1 MRQRKTA
8 ATAPVVQESTT
19 KTVKRQLQKLDIF
32 DKVQEENT
40 IQTGHGGVQTIL
52 TYIIMSILFISE
64 FSAYLRITTSEH
76 VKVDPSA
83 GGRLRINVNIS
94 FSSLNCREVSLVAM
108 DVAGEHQ
115 LGIDHTIHKHRL
127 DNKGNAIGERF
138 KSSLGKA
145 AHKRDDDDSWGGM
158 DGKKLKPL
166 PSNYCGSCY
175 GAAGPGECCNT
186 CAEVRSAYE
195 AKGWNV
201 DQLDTTSEQCQRENE
216 GPAGAARQGEGCNI
230 EGFLNVNKVAGNI
243 HVALGKSRSV
253 NGRLIHQ
260 FSPGQLK
267 HFDTSH
273 NIHKLS
279 FGEPFPGQ
287 KNSLDGIVKKID
299 RHLSQTGVYQ
309 YYIKIIPT
317 QFTTGQ
323 GTITKSNQYSFTEKF
338 VPVGEGVP
346 EKITTKSSDDKSIRP
361 HLAQGH
367 LHRHPSIIRALPGVF
382 FIYDMSPFM
391 ILRTEDSVGLPH
403 FLVRI
408 CAVIGGVFTTSAIVS
423 RLISFLVTGGK
434 FRESRNMGMGDL
446 FK

>member
-1 MRQRKTA
+1 MRQRKKVA
-8 ATAPVVQESTT
+8 APPTNESAT
-19 KTVKRQLQKLDIF
+19 KTVRRQLKKLDIF
-32 DKVQEENT
+32 DKVQTEDQ
-40 IQTGHGGVQTIL
+40 IQTSHGGVQTLL
-52 TYIIMSILFISE
+52 TYIVMSILFISE
-64 FSAYLRITTSEH
+64 LSAYLSTTTTEH

-127 DNKGNAIGERF
+127 DNKGRTIGERF
-138 KSSLGKA
+138 KTSLGKA
-145 AHKRDDDDSWGGM
+145 AHARENDDTWGGM

-166 PSNYCGSCY
+166 PTNYCGSCY
-175 GAAGPGECCNT
+175 GAGNKGECCNT
-186 CAEVRSAYE
+186 CDEVRSAYE
-195 AKGWNV
+195 GKGWNV
-201 DQLDTTSEQCQRENE
+201 DKLDQTSEQCQRENE
-216 GPAGAARQGEGCNI
+216 GPAGAAKQGEGCNI

-243 HVALGKSRSV
+243 HVALGKSKSV

-273 NIHKLS
+273 RIHMLS

-287 KNSLDGIVKKID
+287 TNSLDGIKKQID

-309 YYIKIIPT
+309 YYVKIIPT
-317 QFTTGQ
+317 QFTNGR

-338 VPVGEGVP
+338 VPVGEGIP
-346 EKITTKSSDDKSIRP
+346 EKVTTKATDDKNIQP

-367 LHRHPSIIRALPGVF
+367 LHRHASIIRALPGVF

-391 ILRTEDSVGLPH
+391 ILRTEESVGLPH

-423 RLISFLVTGGK
+423 RFISFVVTGGK
-434 FRESRNMGMGDL
+434 KRENPINM